1 MQAHWGDVGS
11 WVMGT
16 LWTAEKG
23 YRVVLNRLRE
33 EERTRTL
40 RNCNEPKYGEIPSG
54 QIVSQLA
61 DQGACCIREHVFT

>member
-16 LWTAEKG
+16 IWTAEKG

-33 EERTRTL
+33 EERTRT
-40 RNCNEPKYGEIPSG
+40 
-54 QIVSQLA
+54 
-61 DQGACCIREHVFT
+61 